1 MEDMQLDVFVQG
13 IVNGSQGIT
22 FLVTHPRA
30 NCGWCWS
37 RTSLDGMP
45 MNAIATR
52 ILSLRRINSGFFRA
66 GRAASS
72 LPTQHGLHM
81 TSPVLAVSIPS
92 TMADI
97 SPSKK
102 IHIITLYSH
111 AKKKHIYLTVC

>member
-45 MNAIATR
+45 MNAIACEGGKDRVGIQAVASQEPT
-52 ILSLRRINSGFFRA
+52 
-66 GRAASS
+66 GR
-72 LPTQHGLHM
+72 L
-81 TSPVLAVSIPS
+81 
-92 TMADI
+92 
-97 SPSKK
+97 
-102 IHIITLYSH
+102 
-111 AKKKHIYLTVC
+111 